1 MSYDPNQPQQPDSGQ
16 QPPYGQPGQP
26 QQPPYGQPQPP
37 YGQPGQP
44 QQPPYEQQ
52 WGQQP
57 QQPPYGQPGQ
67 PQPPY
72 GQPGEPQQPPYEQ
85 QWGQQPPQ
93 DYTPTQYVAPAYGA
107 QPAPGYMPPQQPKRS
122 RRGLW
127 IALGII
133 GGLIVLSCAVCGIFF
148 ALGIGFFAKTV
159 AGPAITA
166 NQYYS
171 AVEKQDYNTAF
182 SYIGTNLTASNGQ
195 ALTQQI
201 YTVAAQALDLAK
213 GKVTNYSV
221 GSISTSNNVASVTV
235 SVTRGTSAPYD
246 VHLQL
251 QQVNGSWKITS
262 YDNI

>member
-1 MSYDPNQPQQPDSGQ
+1 MSYDPNQPQPPDSGQ
-16 QPPYGQPGQP
+16 
-26 QQPPYGQPQPP
+26 QPQPP

-57 QQPPYGQPGQ
+57 QSQYGQPPYGQ
-67 PQPPY
+67 
-72 GQPGEPQQPPYEQ
+72 PQQPPYEQ

-93 DYTPTQYVAPAYGA
+93 GYAPTQYVAPAFGA
-107 QPAPGYMPPQQPKRS
+107 QPAPGYMPPQQPGRS

-127 IALGII
+127 IALAII
-133 GGLIVLSCAVCGIFF
+133 GGLIVLSCGVCGILF
-148 ALGIGFFAKTV
+148 ATGVGFFAKTV
-159 AGPAITA
+159 AGPAITV

-182 SYIGTNLTASNGQ
+182 SYISTNLTASNGQ
-195 ALTQQI
+195 TLTHEL
-201 YTVAAQALDLAK
+201 YTTAAQALDTVK
-213 GKVTNYSV
+213 GKVTNFSV

-235 SVTRGTSAPYD
+235 SVTRGSASPYD

-251 QQVNGSWKITS
+251 QQINGSWKITS

>member
-16 QPPYGQPGQP
+16 QPQF
-26 QQPPYGQPQPP
+26 PYGQPQPP

-67 PQPPY
+67 PQ
-72 GQPGEPQQPPYEQ
+72 QPPYEQ

-93 DYTPTQYVAPAYGA
+93 DYAPTQYVAPAYGA

-148 ALGIGFFAKTV
+148 VLGIGFFAKSV
-159 AGPAITA
+159 ALPAITV

-182 SYIGTNLTASNGQ
+182 SYISTNLTASNGQ
-195 ALTQQI
+195 TLTQDL
-201 YTVAAQALDLAK
+201 YTTAAQALDFAK
-213 GKVTNYSV
+213 GKVTTYSV
-221 GSISTSNNVASVTV
+221 GNVSTSNNVASVTV
-235 SVTRGTSAPYD
+235 SVTRGSAAPYD
-246 VHLQL
+246 VQLQL
-251 QQVNGSWKITS
+251 QQINGSWKITS
-262 YDNI
+262 YNNI

>member
-1 MSYDPNQPQQPDSGQ
+1 MSYDPNQPQQPDSGQQPPYGQPQPPYGQPGQPQ

-37 YGQPGQP
+37 YGQP
-44 QQPPYEQQ
+44 
-52 WGQQP
+52 
-57 QQPPYGQPGQ
+57 
-67 PQPPY
+67 
-72 GQPGEPQQPPYEQ
+72 QQPPYEQ

-93 DYTPTQYVAPAYGA
+93 DYAPTQYVAPAYGA
-107 QPAPGYMPPQQPKRS
+107 QPAPGYAPPQQPKRS

-127 IALGII
+127 IALAII

-148 ALGIGFFAKTV
+148 ALGIGFFAKNV
-159 AGPAITA
+159 AGPAITV

-182 SYIGTNLTASNGQ
+182 SYISTNLTTTNGQ
-195 ALTQQI
+195 NLTQEL
-201 YTVAAQALDLAK
+201 YTTAAQGLDTLK
-213 GKVTNYSV
+213 GKVTNFSV
-221 GSISTSNNVASVTV
+221 GNVSTTNNVASVTV
-235 SVTRGTSAPYD
+235 SVTRGSAAPYD

>member
-1 MSYDPNQPQQPDSGQ
+1 MSYDPNQPQPPDSGQ
-16 QPPYGQPGQP
+16 
-26 QQPPYGQPQPP
+26 QPQPP

-57 QQPPYGQPGQ
+57 QSQYGQPPYGQ
-67 PQPPY
+67 
-72 GQPGEPQQPPYEQ
+72 PQQPPYEQ

-93 DYTPTQYVAPAYGA
+93 NYAPTQYVAPAYGA

-127 IALGII
+127 IALAVI
-133 GGLIVLSCAVCGIFF
+133 GGLIVLSCGVCGILF
-148 ALGIGFFAKTV
+148 ATGVGFFAKTV
-159 AGPAITA
+159 AGPAITV

-182 SYIGTNLTASNGQ
+182 SYISTNLTASNGQ
-195 ALTQQI
+195 TLTHEL
-201 YTVAAQALDLAK
+201 YTTAAQALDTVK
-213 GKVTNYSV
+213 GKVTNFSV

-235 SVTRGTSAPYD
+235 SVTRGSASPYD

-251 QQVNGSWKITS
+251 QQINGSWKITS